1 MFFTSIFV
9 LQTGLKQNHMS
20 TLHTAYIAL
29 GSNQGERLEYLQKAI
44 DLLYYQ
50 VGTIVQVSPVYQTPA
65 WGFEGAAFLNLCLE
79 LKTRL
84 PPSILLQKLLE
95 IEKKLGRQRYQSGYQ
110 DRTIDLDILFYDDL
124 VLTTSDLI
132 LPHPQI
138 EHRRFVL
145 QPLQAIAPDQIHPV
159 LHQPI
164 SQLLQKTSDQSPI
177 SVYSSTVHKPILH
190 INPALSYLV
199 IEGNI
204 GAGKS
209 TLAKMIAEDYQAKLV
224 MERFKD
230 NPFLPKF
237 YKNQKRYAFPLE
249 MSFLADRYQQLVDD
263 IQQYDLFNNFIVADY
278 DIYKSIIFARI
289 TLEEEEFQ
297 LYKRLFSIMYKDIAK
312 PNLYVYLYQN
322 TARLL
327 QNIKKRGR
335 SYEQEIPTAYLEK
348 INKGYLDFIKSQNY
362 LKVKII
368 DISSMDFVENRM
380 DYLKLLEEINRDIP
394 N

>member
-1 MFFTSIFV
+1 
-9 LQTGLKQNHMS
+9 MS

-29 GSNQGERLEYLQKAI
+29 GSNQGERLEYLQKAT
-44 DLLYYQ
+44 DALYDQ
-50 VGTIVQVSPVYQTPA
+50 VGTIAQVSPVYQTPA
-65 WGFEGAAFLNLCLE
+65 WGFKGAAFLNLCVTV
-79 LKTRL
+79 KTRL
-84 PPSILLQKLLE
+84 QPAPLLQKLLA
-95 IEKKLGRQRYQSGYQ
+95 IEKALGRQRHGSGYQ
-110 DRTIDLDILFYDDL
+110 DRCIDLDILFYDDL
-124 VLTTSDLI
+124 VVTTPDLI

-145 QPLQAIAPDQIHPV
+145 QPLQAIAPEKIHPV
-159 LHQPI
+159 RHQ
-164 SQLLQKTSDQSPI
+164 SVTQLLQATSDQAPI
-177 SVYSSTVHKPILH
+177 SVYPHPIQQPALQWS
-190 INPALSYLV
+190 PALSYLV

-204 GAGKS
+204 GAGKT
-209 TLAKMIAEDYQAKLV
+209 TLAQMIAEDYSAKLV
-224 MERFKD
+224 RERFKD

-263 IQQYDLFNNFIVADY
+263 IQQYDLFNRFIVADY
-278 DIYKSIIFARI
+278 DIYKSLIFARI

-312 PNLYVYLYQN
+312 PNLYIYLHQN
-322 TARLL
+322 TERLL

-362 LKVKII
+362 LTVKII
-368 DISSMDFVENRM
+368 DISHLDFVKNRM
-380 DYLKLLEEINRDIP
+380 DYLELLKEINTSFLEKK
-394 N
+394 